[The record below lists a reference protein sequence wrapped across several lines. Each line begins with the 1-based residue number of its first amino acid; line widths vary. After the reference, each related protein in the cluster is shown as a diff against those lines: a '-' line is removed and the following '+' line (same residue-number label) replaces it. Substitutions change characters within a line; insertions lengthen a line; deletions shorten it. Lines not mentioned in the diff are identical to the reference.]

1 MTPNFVRL
9 AQLDDQHFVSA
20 CRHGLIHLT
29 WGRVTVRLSRDE
41 FGRLTSLL
49 EEAVTALPPIS
60 LRDRDLRITS
70 RLDEDCELQLGS
82 LVLLLS
88 PARCAELAQAAQEA
102 QVRLDRILASGVW
115 DKDESEEHAPGLIE
129 QFRQI
134 RFSRN

>member
-9 AQLDDQHFVSA
+9 TQLDDQHFITA
-20 CRHGLIHLT
+20 CRHGLVHLT
-29 WGRVTVRLSRDE
+29 WGRVTVRLGRDE
-41 FGRLTSLL
+41 FRRLASLL

-60 LRDRDLRITS
+60 LCDQDLRVTS
-70 RLDEDCELQLGS
+70 RLDEDCELQMGS

-88 PARCAELAQAAQEA
+88 PVRCAELAHAAQEA
-102 QVRLDRILASGVW
+102 TSRLDRILASGVW
-115 DKDESEEHAPGLIE
+115 DKDEPEEDRPGILE

>member
-1 MTPNFVRL
+1 MTPNFIRL
-9 AQLDDQHFVSA
+9 TQLDDQHFISA

-29 WGRVTVRLSRDE
+29 WGRVTMRLGRDE
-41 FGRLTSLL
+41 FRRLASLL

-60 LRDRDLRITS
+60 LRDRDLSVTS
-70 RLDEDCELQLGS
+70 RLDEDCELQIGS

-102 QVRLDRILASGVW
+102 LGRLDRILASGVW
-115 DKDESEEHAPGLIE
+115 DRDEPKEEPLGFLE
-129 QFRQI
+129 QFRRI

>member
-29 WGRVTVRLSRDE
+29 WGRVTVRLGRDE
-41 FGRLTSLL
+41 FRRLASLL
-49 EEAVTALPPIS
+49 EEAVTALPPVS

-70 RLDEDCELQLGS
+70 RLDEDCELGLGS

-88 PARCAELAQAAQEA
+88 PVRCAELAQAAQEA
-102 QVRLDRILASGVW
+102 LTRLDRILASGVW
-115 DKDESEEHAPGLIE
+115 DKSESEEPAPGFVE